1 MNSDF
6 EPSPA
11 VQSSAKKLGGFISKN
26 VNIVKGKITEK
37 FNKEKME
44 PSQPFIDYNS
54 EYDVL
59 ENIDEEEDNDYIDGN
74 MLDHIEKHAGNAL
87 D

>member
-1 MNSDF
+1 
-6 EPSPA
+6 
-11 VQSSAKKLGGFISKN
+11 
-26 VNIVKGKITEK
+26 
-37 FNKEKME
+37 ME

-87 D
+87 DQAQQYLEDFQKSRVEILPTV